1 MYTKITLKVNKIMQ
15 ISCSYKTLN
24 LDNSSKITKFKKIF
38 NFEFYA
44 GRAF

>member
-1 MYTKITLKVNKIMQ
+1 MNKSEPNIQ
-15 ISCSYKTLN
+15 CSHENLN
-24 LDNSSKITKFKKIF
+24 LDNSSKKNEIQKKLF